1 MNSVADLS
9 VLSDF
14 IIRYWVSYDKT
25 LDVLIEVPALEVYFP
40 SLECWYWWF
49 WHFLRVCLLECSV
62 REVRVVVASILE
74 KTLES
79 ALQFGDPGLD
89 SLTDALLSLLDKDV
103 PENVKN
109 CAQYFN
115 LFSNFAQRVILQN
128 WVFKYKPLNLMT
140 VWFPECSLFFVH
152 SLPPSLRVAVLVSCC
167 WNTRRIAGCSSFC
180 WAPIGRT
187 TRYSLHNTHCVFHMF
202 VILNVFTLTQLFHS
216 LNYTQET
223 KCKFF
228 AYPTLSCSGNRL
240 SRYSRHPSQ

>member
-1 MNSVADLS
+1 M
-9 VLSDF
+9 
-14 IIRYWVSYDKT
+14 
-25 LDVLIEVPALEVYFP
+25 LIEVPALQVYFP
-40 SLECWYWWF
+40 SLECWYWLF

-115 LFSNFAQRVILQN
+115 LFSNFAQRVILRN
-128 WVFKYKPLNLMT
+128 WVFKYKPLNLTT

-152 SLPPSLRVAVLVSCC
+152 SVPPSLSLSQGCGPCQLLLKHSAY
-167 WNTRRIAGCSSFC
+167 RRMLIFLLG
-180 WAPIGRT
+180 PNRQ
-187 TRYSLHNTHCVFHMF
+187 NNQVQ
-202 VILNVFTLTQLFHS
+202 FT
-216 LNYTQET
+216 
-223 KCKFF
+223 
-228 AYPTLSCSGNRL
+228 
-240 SRYSRHPSQ
+240 